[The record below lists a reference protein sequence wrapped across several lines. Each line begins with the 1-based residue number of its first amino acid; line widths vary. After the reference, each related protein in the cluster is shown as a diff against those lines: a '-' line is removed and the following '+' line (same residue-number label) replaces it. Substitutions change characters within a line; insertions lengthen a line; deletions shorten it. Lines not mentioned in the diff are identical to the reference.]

1 MALFS
6 QIARTSSLFA
16 SSSNAVASMPQLQKR
31 FFNLHE
37 YQSKQLMDK
46 FNVKNQRWQ
55 LAESAEQAEKAAESL
70 QAKEYVVKAQ
80 IHAGGRGKG
89 TFSNGFKGG
98 VHLCNTPK
106 EVRDIASKMLGNN
119 LVTKQTPAEGVPVTK
134 LMVAEAL
141 DFNIEYYLSILMDR
155 AYDGPVIVF
164 SPDGG
169 VDIEGV
175 AERTPDI
182 ITKYPVNI
190 NEGLSLEDAE
200 TLCYQYGFT
209 DWKTAGEQLHNIYK
223 MFIETDCTQLEINP
237 WVQTLD
243 SDVYAVDAKLNFDD
257 NASHR
262 QKEIFAMGDPTE
274 EDPREIEA
282 AKHDLNYIGMDGRI
296 GCMVNGAGLAMA
308 TCDIIQL
315 HGGSP
320 ANFLDVGG
328 GATEDQVANAFRI
341 LTSDPKVES
350 ILVNIFGGIMR
361 CDVIARGIVN
371 AAKQVKL
378 SVPLVVRLAG
388 TNYKEGAQILEK
400 SGIKVTTATDL
411 DDAAKKAVASLK

>member
-1 MALFS
+1 
-6 QIARTSSLFA
+6 
-16 SSSNAVASMPQLQKR
+16 MPQLQKR

-257 NASHR
+257 NGNVSR
-262 QKEIFAMGDPTE
+262 
-274 EDPREIEA
+274 
-282 AKHDLNYIGMDGRI
+282 L
-296 GCMVNGAGLAMA
+296 
-308 TCDIIQL
+308 
-315 HGGSP
+315 
-320 ANFLDVGG
+320 
-328 GATEDQVANAFRI
+328 
-341 LTSDPKVES
+341 
-350 ILVNIFGGIMR
+350 
-361 CDVIARGIVN
+361 
-371 AAKQVKL
+371 L
-378 SVPLVVRLAG
+378 SA
-388 TNYKEGAQILEK
+388 
-400 SGIKVTTATDL
+400 
-411 DDAAKKAVASLK
+411 